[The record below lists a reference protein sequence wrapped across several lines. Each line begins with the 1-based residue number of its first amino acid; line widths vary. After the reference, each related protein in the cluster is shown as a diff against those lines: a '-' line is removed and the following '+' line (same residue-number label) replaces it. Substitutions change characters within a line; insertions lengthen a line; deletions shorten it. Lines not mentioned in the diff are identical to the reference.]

1 MKITT
6 INFSRTLF
14 TLTCLALF
22 SMALFS
28 NPVNAELTESDVL
41 RLGLNNPH
49 IKAQLDAQLEKARGE
64 LETAGRWE
72 NPDIEYSNETMDL
85 PGGSNDETSIWLR
98 QKINF
103 AGVKGLQRKAAAK
116 TFEAQTYQQAMQRRH
131 IQNRLREAF
140 YKTLAAQQTATAIEQ
155 LKMRLHSISNK
166 VAQRTARGDAS
177 RFDALRI
184 EKELSVVSAKS
195 ASATARYTALHNAL
209 FASID
214 APGDSLSEQSLS
226 GRLLPVADVAIADTF
241 QASRH
246 PQLDAMQS
254 LSQSEELSARAA
266 AREQWPELTLG
277 LGRKEASESGFETEG
292 NNISIG
298 LSIPL
303 FDNGRGEKHR
313 AQSSARELKAE
324 YALLQRKLQAA
335 YDSALHAYQA
345 NRDAAIKL
353 EAMTASTRHSLG
365 TLAEA
370 SYQAGELDIMQ
381 LLDAYRSDLQTTEQ
395 SIAAALDA
403 RLAYIQLQFLQGE

>member
-1 MKITT
+1 MKTST
-6 INFSRTLF
+6 INWPATVFALA
-14 TLTCLALF
+14 CLALF
-22 SMALFS
+22 SSAA
-28 NPVNAELTESDVL
+28 NAQLTESDVL

-49 IKAQLDAQLEKARGE
+49 IRARLDAQLEKARGE
-64 LETAGRWE
+64 IETAGRWD
-72 NPDIEYSNETMDL
+72 NPDIEYSSESMDL
-85 PGGSNDETSIWLR
+85 PGGSSDETSIWLR

-155 LKMRLHSISNK
+155 LKVRLQSISNK
-166 VAQRTARGDAS
+166 VEQRAARGDAS

-195 ASATARYTALHNAL
+195 ASASARFMELRNAL

-214 APGDSLSEQSLS
+214 VSINSTSAQPLS
-226 GRLLPVADVAIADTF
+226 GKLLPDTAIAGSF
-241 QASRH
+241 QTSRH
-246 PQLDAMQS
+246 PQLEAMQS
-254 LSQSEELSARAA
+254 LLQSAELSARAA

-277 LGRKEASESGFETEG
+277 IGRTEVSESGFETDG

-303 FDNGRGEKHR
+303 FDNGRGEKYR
-313 AQSSARELKAE
+313 AQSTARELKAE
-324 YALLQRKLQAA
+324 SALLQRKLQAA
-335 YDSALHAYQA
+335 YDSALDTYQL
-345 NRDAAIKL
+345 NRDAAIQL
-353 EAMTASTRHSLG
+353 ETMTTNTRHSLSA
-365 TLAEA
+365 LAEA
-370 SYQAGELDIMQ
+370 SYQAGELGIMQ
-381 LLDAYRSDLQTTEQ
+381 LLDAYQSDLQTTEQ
-395 SIAAALDA
+395 SIAAALEA